1 MARIEYVGHATV
13 VVDLDG
19 VRLLTDPLLRNRV
32 AHLRRSAPVPARAQR
47 GVDAVL
53 ISHAHYDHL
62 DLPSLE
68 KLGKSLP
75 MVVPRGLGGLL
86 RKRKFESVLEIGVG
100 ETLAIGALE
109 IRAVPAE
116 HDRSRGPFGATADPL
131 GYVVSGSKSV
141 YFAGD
146 TDLFDGMRELG
157 PVDVGLIPIWGWGPG
172 LGSGGHLD
180 PERAAEAVAL
190 VAAEARDPDPLGNLL
205 PDPPRPARRD
215 RFVGLPAA
223 RVRRA
228 PWARPRRR
236 SRCACCSPGETDW
249 SSTKREGGRRRRSA
263 DDRLLA
269 DLARDVRDVGTE
281 RRVRDDV
288 QPGRLLGEVPDLH
301 VHREASAR
309 PEPARQLRSQLAEPA
324 SSETPSRTGS
334 STVTSRRGSSTE
346 RFTSVVDTIVV
357 FGTNTRRPSSVA
369 SAV

>member
-47 GVDAVL
+47 GLDAVL

-109 IRAVPAE
+109 IRAVPAD

-190 VAAEARDPDPLGNLL
+190 VRPKLVIPIHWGTYFPIHLGLRGA
-205 PDPPRPARRD
+205 P
-215 RFVGLPAA
+215 RFVGLPAPA
-223 RVRRA
+223 FVAAMGRTAPDVEVRVLQ
-228 PWARPRRR
+228 
-236 SRCACCSPGETDW
+236 PGEGLELD
-249 SSTKREGGRRRRSA
+249 
-263 DDRLLA
+263 
-269 DLARDVRDVGTE
+269 
-281 RRVRDDV
+281 
-288 QPGRLLGEVPDLH
+288 
-301 VHREASAR
+301 
-309 PEPARQLRSQLAEPA
+309 
-324 SSETPSRTGS
+324 
-334 STVTSRRGSSTE
+334 
-346 RFTSVVDTIVV
+346 
-357 FGTNTRRPSSVA
+357 
-369 SAV
+369 